1 MKIQI
6 DNHANGC
13 IWHDGNERFF
23 IGEEP
28 PGSIYILERKFLPV
42 GRAQQIRVRAISL
55 RALLNALDR
64 WNNQV
69 PKLWK
74 YTLRGLE

>member
-6 DNHANGC
+6 DNHAEGC

-28 PGSIYILERKFLPV
+28 PGLIYTIERKFLLT
-42 GRAQQIRVRAISL
+42 GKIWQKSIKAISL
-55 RALLNALDR
+55 KALVIALDR
-64 WNNQV
+64 WNRQS
-69 PKLWK
+69 PLWK
-74 YTLRGLE
+74 YTLIWEE